1 MKLRVRGDTLR
12 LRLTRSEVDAIGAA
26 QAVTEAMHLPDGS
39 QLCYTLRTADK
50 NDVHMHHEG
59 DRVEIIVEIDA
70 AKSHRW
76 ALSEQVSYSGDD
88 PFHAGR
94 LAVLIEKDF
103 TCITPRA
110 GEEESDTFPNPQA
123 V

>member
-1 MKLRVRGDTLR
+1 
-12 LRLTRSEVDAIGAA
+12 
-26 QAVTEAMHLPDGS
+26 MHLPDGS
-39 QLCYTLRTADK
+39 QLCYTLMTGKK
-50 NDVHMHHEG
+50 NDVQMHHEG
-59 DRVEIIVEIDA
+59 DRVEIIVEIEA
-70 AKSHRW
+70 EKTNRW

-88 PFHAGR
+88 PFHVGR